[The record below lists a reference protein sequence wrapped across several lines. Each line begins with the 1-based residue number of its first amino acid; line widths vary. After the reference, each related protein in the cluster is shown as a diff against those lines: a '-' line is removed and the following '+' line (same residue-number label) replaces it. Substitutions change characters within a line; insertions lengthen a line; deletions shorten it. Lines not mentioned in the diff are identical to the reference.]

1 MQIFTRNVRYSISK
15 YLLRR
20 ANFILIIAIL
30 TLFAGATMPIFG
42 QTSFGRISGTVFAP
56 DGSVVAGA
64 QVTVRNSDTQ
74 LTRQTSTD
82 SQGFYVF
89 TELPIGTYSVDINQ
103 SGFSKATRNGL
114 SLVADGRLT
123 ADFTLAVGST
133 NQTIEVQGTNTEAL
147 NTTSGELSRVI
158 DTHQV
163 GNLPLNGRN
172 YIQLMTLVP
181 GAVVT
186 NPDQFSVTT
195 SLAANNQ
202 NLNGNRADSN
212 NLTIDGGYNMPAGS
226 NTSLMNNISAE
237 FIQEVK
243 LQTSNSSAEYGRM
256 SGPTFNIVTKN
267 GTNQFHGSAFEYFR
281 NNDLDATNYFAKT
294 KTALHF
300 NDFGYTFG
308 GPIFRNKLF
317 FFVGEEWK
325 RLRQNQTTQQQTI
338 PDSAFLNGDFSAL
351 LPKTQLYYPGT
362 KNPIPNNNIS
372 SMITPDGQAIA
383 NVYRLMAQTGAGFTD
398 ANVANNLTLQ
408 PLNPLNYR
416 EDIVRLDYV
425 FSPKNFLYGRWIQ
438 DANTLIDPF
447 GTFSNSGILPTTPTT
462 RNRPGESILF
472 AETWIPTPNFV
483 NEARVNT
490 SWVSQHI
497 IPYGTA
503 WQRSTY
509 GFQYPLLYG
518 GARYPNGIP
527 YITVTGFNGFQGPN
541 FALNSPTTDIQFAD
555 TISWTHGAHVL
566 RAGGVLIRDR
576 VDQNGRSYY
585 TGNVSFNSSSNTN
598 TTGYS
603 FADALLGNFSSYSEA
618 SADPTG
624 FFRFW
629 QPEAFVQDTWRVSQK
644 LSLDLGVRW
653 QYMQSIYTQAN
664 NMTNFDP
671 SRFDPAQAVQITQ
684 DSKGLIVP
692 GSGNPYN
699 GLIREGS
706 GVPKDQAF
714 RVPGANGPLYSVIPA
729 GAPRGLYPGSN
740 NVGPR
745 LGFAY
750 AANDKTTIRGG
761 FGIFYNRAEGNII
774 FSQVNIPPFLQIANY
789 TNGNLFNITGGSTSQ
804 APLGGISALD
814 PHLKTQTI
822 AQYSLNVQ
830 HELPWGL
837 LTELSYVGTEGR
849 HMLRQPNIN
858 YADLTQVAAN
868 PKISTNAFLP
878 YKGYT
883 SITQVRSD
891 STANYNALQGYISK
905 RVGALQM
912 TAGYTWSKALAD
924 ASGEG
929 DNSENWTVRHYNY
942 GPTSFDR
949 RQAFFSTFVWQM
961 PKLDGHNMALRTAAG
976 GWQLSGVARL
986 QSGQYYTITG
996 STPTGT
1002 RRADFV
1008 GGSSVSQNKTIGHW
1022 FNTAAYTAA
1031 PAGRFGTAGTGTAVG
1046 PGLALLDAS
1055 LGKNFALAERFV
1067 LKFQADF
1074 FNALNRTNFNTLNTN
1089 VSNTNFGT
1097 ISSANPPR
1105 QVQLSLKLSF

>member
-1 MQIFTRNVRYSISK
+1 MEYKKQFLSN
-15 YLLRR
+15 LLT
-20 ANFILIIAIL
+20 AVFLMVLCAPSPVP
-30 TLFAGATMPIFG
+30 A
-42 QTSFGRISGTVFAP
+42 QTSFGRISGTVSAQ
-56 DGSVVAGA
+56 DGSVIAGA
-64 QVTVRNSDTQ
+64 QVTVKNTDTQ
-74 LTRQTSTD
+74 LTRQTATD
-82 SQGFYVF
+82 QQGFYVF
-89 TELPIGTYSVDINQ
+89 TELPIGTYSLEINQ
-103 SGFSKATRNGL
+103 SGFNKSARSGVV
-114 SLVADGRLT
+114 LVADGRVT
-123 ADFTLAVGST
+123 VDFSLVVGSPS
-133 NQTIEVQGTNTEAL
+133 QTVEVQGTNMEAL
-147 NTTSGELSRVI
+147 NTTSGELSHVI
-158 DTHQV
+158 DTRQV
-163 GNLPLNGRN
+163 TNLPLNGRN

-267 GTNQFHGSAFEYFR
+267 GTNQFHGSAFEFLR
-281 NNDLDATNYFAKT
+281 NDAMDATNYFAKK

-300 NDFGYTFG
+300 NDFGYTLG
-308 GPIFRNKLF
+308 GPILHNKLF

-338 PDSAFLNGDFSAL
+338 PDTAFMNGDFSAL
-351 LPKTQLYYPGT
+351 LPATQLYYPGT
-362 KNPIPNNNIS
+362 KTPIPGNNVS
-372 SMITPDGQAIA
+372 AMMTPDGKAIA
-383 NVYRLMAQTGAGFTD
+383 NVYRLMAKTGAGFLD
-398 ANVANNLTLQ
+398 ANVANNLTLN
-408 PLNPLNYR
+408 PLNPLDYR
-416 EDIVRLDYV
+416 EDIVRVDYV
-425 FSPKNFLYGRWIQ
+425 FSEKNFAYGRWLQ
-438 DANTLIDPF
+438 DYNSLIDPF
-447 GTFSNSGILPTTPTT
+447 GTFSSSNLPTTPTV

-483 NEARVNT
+483 NEARANA

-497 IPYGTA
+497 VPTGTA

-509 GFQYPLLYG
+509 GFQYPLLFG

-527 YITVTGFNGFQGPN
+527 YVTMTGYASFQGPN

-555 TISWTHGAHVL
+555 TISWTHRSHVL
-566 RAGGVLIRDR
+566 RAGAVLIRDR
-576 VDQNGRSYY
+576 VDQNGRSLY
-585 TGNVSFNSSSNTN
+585 TGSINFNPSNNTN
-598 TTGYS
+598 TTGFS

-629 QPEAFVQDTWRVSQK
+629 QPEAFVQDTWRVSPK

-653 QYMQSIYTQAN
+653 QYMQAIYTQAN
-664 NMTNFDP
+664 NMANFDP
-671 SRFDPAQAVQITQ
+671 ARFDPNQAVQITQ

-692 GSGNPYN
+692 NSGNPYN
-699 GLIREGS
+699 GLVRAGS
-706 GVPKDQAF
+706 GIPKDQAF
-714 RVPGANGPLYSVIPA
+714 RVPGADGPLYAAIPA

-740 NVGPR
+740 NIGPR

-750 AANDKTTIRGG
+750 SVDDKTTLRGG
-761 FGIFYNRAEGNII
+761 FGLFYNRAEGNID
-774 FSQVNIPPFLQIANY
+774 FSQVNIPPFLQIATY
-789 TNGNLFNITGGSTSQ
+789 TNGNLSNITGGSTSQ
-804 APLGGISALD
+804 APLGGITAID
-814 PHLKTQTI
+814 PNLKTQTI
-822 AQYSLNVQ
+822 AQYSLNLQ
-830 HELPWGL
+830 HEMPFGL
-837 LTELSYVGTEGR
+837 LVELSYVGTEGR

-858 YADLTQVAAN
+858 YPELTLTAAN
-868 PKISTNAFLP
+868 PKISTNAFVP
-878 YKGYT
+878 YKGFT
-883 SITQVRSD
+883 SITQIRSD
-891 STANYNALQGYISK
+891 ATANYNALQAYVSK
-905 RVGALQM
+905 RAGALQM
-912 TAGYTWSKALAD
+912 TAGYTWSKSLAD
-924 ASGEG
+924 ASNEG

-949 RQAFFSTFVWQM
+949 REAFFSTFVWQM
-961 PKLDGHNMALRTAAG
+961 PRLEGHHSVVRGIAG

-996 STPTGT
+996 STQTGT
-1002 RRADFV
+1002 RRADLV
-1008 GGSSVSQNKTIGHW
+1008 GHPSSVQHKSIQQW
-1022 FNTAAYTAA
+1022 FDTSIYKVA
-1031 PAGRFGTAGTGTAVG
+1031 PANRFGNAGTGTVVG

-1055 LGKNFALAERFV
+1055 LGKNFPIAERFN
-1067 LKFQADF
+1067 LKFQGDF
-1074 FNALNRTNFNTLNTN
+1074 FNALNRTNFSTLNTN
-1089 VSNTNFGT
+1089 RSNSNFGT